1 MYNDFKRWK
10 NDLEAPNPVKPE
22 AKIKDSK
29 DKKNQK
35 KTQVKP
41 PT

>member
-10 NDLEAPNPVKPE
+10 NDLEAPDQVKSE
-22 AKIKDSK
+22 AKNQGSK
-29 DKKNQK
+29 YKKNQK
-35 KTQVKP
+35 QTEVKP